1 MIPINLTGYFDACL
15 GNFLYDQY
23 GFSES
28 LIGLTFLCG
37 SFSFLIFVALIVKIS
52 TKITKIRWL
61 LFFGILIIGFA
72 LWIIGPSLS
81 IPDHVIFPLLG
92 MMLFNLGYS
101 LINIPVIPDLVAT
114 LKF

>member
-1 MIPINLTGYFDACL
+1 M
-15 GNFLYDQY
+15 
-23 GFSES
+23 
-28 LIGLTFLCG
+28 
-37 SFSFLIFVALIVKIS
+37 IFVALTIKIS

-81 IPDHVIFPLLG
+81 IQDHVIFPYLG
-92 MMLFNLGYS
+92 MILFHLGYS
-101 LINIPVIPDLVAT
+101 LISIPVIPDLVAT

>member
-1 MIPINLTGYFDACL
+1 M
-15 GNFLYDQY
+15 
-23 GFSES
+23 
-28 LIGLTFLCG
+28 
-37 SFSFLIFVALIVKIS
+37 IFVKLAVIL
-52 TKITKIRWL
+52 TAKITKIRWL
-61 LFFGILIIGFA
+61 LSFGILIEGFA